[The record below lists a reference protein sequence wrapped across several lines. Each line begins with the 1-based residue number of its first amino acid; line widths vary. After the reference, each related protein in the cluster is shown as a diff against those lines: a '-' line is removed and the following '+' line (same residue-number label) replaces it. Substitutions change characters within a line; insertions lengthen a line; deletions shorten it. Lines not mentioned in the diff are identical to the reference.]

1 MDFLVNLNL
10 LVLILI
16 IVTAFKMADGYK
28 KGMVKEIISFVS
40 FVIACIVVAL
50 IANGIHNYQG
60 GHIANV
66 AFVFL
71 LLVVIGVIHSVL
83 RLIFFSV
90 KLISK
95 LPIVHWVDKLLGVV
109 VGAAEVI
116 LLLWTV
122 YLFTMM
128 MDLGSVGQL
137 IIACTKNSDILV
149 WFYEHNY
156 LAHFLE
162 GVSAD
167 FSKIP
172 FDKISEIMLLT
183 K

>member
-16 IVTAFKMADGYK
+16 IVTAFKMVDGYK

-40 FVIACIVVAL
+40 IIIACMVVAL

-60 GHIANV
+60 GHFANV
-66 AFVFL
+66 VIVVL
-71 LLVVIGVIHSVL
+71 LLAVIGVIHSVL
-83 RLIFFSV
+83 RIVFFSV

-95 LPIVHWVDKLLGVV
+95 LPIVHWADKLLGVV

-128 MDLGSVGQL
+128 MDLGSVGQM
-137 IIACTKNSDILV
+137 IIGCTKSNSILV
-149 WFYEHNY
+149 WLYEHNY

-162 GVSAD
+162 GISDD
-167 FSKIP
+167 FSKIS
-172 FDKISEIMLLT
+172 FDKISEIILLT